1 MFDAIVVG
9 SGISG
14 GWVAKELTEKGLKVL
29 VLERGRN
36 IEHGVD
42 YKDSLMPWE
51 LPQEGRVPEEE
62 AARDYAV
69 QSTVYPFSSANK
81 EFWVKDSEHP
91 YSVPDDKPFTWI
103 RGYHLG
109 GRSLMWGRMSL
120 RLSDL
125 DFEANKK
132 DSHGSDWPI
141 RYADLASWYD
151 HVEAFAGVSGSSE
164 GLSQLPDGDFLKPM
178 GLNDV
183 EADFKKK
190 VEARFP
196 GRTVIPPRVAN
207 LSEVREQHS
216 DLGRGPCQYR
226 SICHNGCSYGAYF
239 SSLSATLPA
248 ARNTGNLTIVTDA
261 IVHSLIHDPKTNRV
275 SGVKVIDANTMEGR
289 TYEAKLVFLNASTIP
304 TAQILLNSK
313 SDAFPNGLAN
323 SSGMVG
329 LNLMDHV
336 GGIMAMGMYPGF
348 EDRYYR
354 GRRPQANIIPRFR
367 NVDTQEEYLR
377 GFGLVAMA
385 FRSNWEV
392 ASMGPIGVGAA
403 AKEALRKP
411 GPWMLFV
418 GGGAE
423 MLPDRNNR
431 VTLHPS
437 KTDKWGMPI
446 AHIECTP
453 GENERKLIAA
463 GQVDAEAML
472 EAADVKIMAR
482 GQGPGTPGTAIHEMG
497 TAHMGT
503 DPKSSVL
510 NKYNQAHDVP
520 NLFISDGAA
529 MASNATQNPSL
540 TYMAL
545 SARAAHHAV
554 EFLKDG
560 LI

>member
-29 VLERGRN
+29 VLERGPN
-36 IEHGVD
+36 MEHGTD

-51 LPQEGRVPEEE
+51 LPHEGKVPEEE
-62 AARDYAV
+62 IARDYPI
-69 QSTVYPFSSANK
+69 QSTLFAFNSANK
-81 EFWVKDSEHP
+81 HFWVKDSEHP
-91 YSVPDDKPFTWI
+91 YSTPEDMPFKWY

-109 GRSLMWGRMSL
+109 GRSLMWARMSL
-120 RLSDL
+120 RWSDL

-132 DSHGSDWPI
+132 DGHGSDWPI
-141 RYADLASWYD
+141 RYADLAPWYD

-164 GLSQLPDGDFLKPM
+164 GVSQLPDGDFLKPM

-190 VEARFP
+190 VEAKFP
-196 GRTVIPPRVAN
+196 DRKVIPPRVAN
-207 LSEVREQHS
+207 LSEVREQHAE
-216 DLGRGPCQYR
+216 LGRRPCQYR
-226 SICHNGCSYGAYF
+226 AICNQGCSYGAYF

-248 ARNTGNLTIVTDA
+248 AKKTGNLTVVTDA
-261 IVHSLIHDPKTNRV
+261 IVHSVIHDPKTNRV
-275 SGVKVIDANTMEGR
+275 TGVKVMDANTKSWR

-313 SDAFPNGLAN
+313 SEAFPDGLAN

-329 LNLMDHV
+329 RNLMDHL
-336 GGIMAMGMYPGF
+336 GGIMAMGAYPGF

-367 NVDTQEEYLR
+367 NVDTQEDYLR
-377 GFGLVAMA
+377 GFGMVAMA
-385 FRSNWEV
+385 FRSNWNMT
-392 ASMGPIGVGAA
+392 SMGPVGVGAQ
-403 AKEALRKP
+403 AKEAMRKP
-411 GPWMLFV
+411 GPWMLFA

-423 MLPDRNNR
+423 MLPNPDNR
-431 VTLHPS
+431 VTLHS
-437 KTDKWGMPI
+437 TRKDKWGMPI

-463 GQVDAEAML
+463 GQADAEAML
-472 EAADVKIMAR
+472 EAAGVQIMMK
-482 GQGPGTPGTAIHEMG
+482 GQGPGTPGQQIHEMG

-503 DPKSSVL
+503 DPKTSVL
-510 NKYNQAHDVP
+510 NKYGQAHDVP

-529 MASNATQNPSL
+529 MASSATQNPSL

-545 SARAAHHAV
+545 SARAAHYASQ
-554 EFLKDG
+554 FLKDG